1 MSVITPILR
10 SACPKAR
17 AGISVLWAINCA
29 DVATLTFNVDREI
42 TAITLV
48 VATPT
53 KKWYRI
59 EFEKDTAFFN
69 QEKTRNKS
77 AISVRQQVQFI
88 EPGLG
93 TAVRNALED
102 LNGNCCVHAIIR
114 DNSNNYHYAG
124 ISFNAEDDEW
134 YSEDMRTGAGSS
146 NTNTDP
152 AADQAEYTETLECNA
167 LFYAPFWTLGEGGI
181 TV

>member
-10 SACPKAR
+10 SSCPKAR
-17 AGISVLWAINCA
+17 AGIQVLWAIDCA
-29 DVATLTFNVDREI
+29 DVDTLTFSVDREI

-48 VATPT
+48 TATPT
-53 KKWYRI
+53 KKWKRI
-59 EFEKDTAFFN
+59 EFEENTAFFN

-77 AISVRQQVQFI
+77 AVSVRQQCQFI

-114 DNSNNYHYAG
+114 DNSSNYHYAG
-124 ISFNAEDDEW
+124 ITYNYTDDEW
-134 YSEDMRTGAGSS
+134 YSENMKTGAGSS

-152 AADQAEYTETLECNA
+152 TADQAEYTETLECNA
-167 LFYAPFWTLGEGGI
+167 QFYAPFWTLGEAGI